1 MQKLYKSMVSMS
13 IITLLTLL
21 INVAAF
27 AQQKVTG
34 VVTDKKDQQPLPG
47 VTVTVLGTP
56 SGINTDIDGKYSLTV
71 KEGQTLQFN
80 FVGYMSKTIKVGLNT
95 VINVQLEADSKILG
109 EVVVTALGI
118 KKDKAKLGYAVQEV
132 KGDELIK
139 AREPNPVN
147 ALVGKVSG
155 LTVGASAELLGSPSI
170 LLRGKQ
176 PLFVVDGVPISSDTW
191 NISSDDIE
199 TYTVLKGPAAS
210 ALYGSNGQFGAV
222 QITTKR
228 GSKDTRGFSIDFNS
242 STMAQSGFNAIPKIQ
257 DMYGPGDHG
266 KYEFV
271 DGKGGGKND
280 ADYDI
285 WGPALNGQLIAQYDS
300 PINPSTGKRT
310 PTPFIARGK
319 DNLTRF
325 LQTGLINSNNI
336 AVATSGEK
344 YDLRFSSTYSY
355 QRGLVPNTQLNGLNF
370 NVSAG
375 YNFSPKLRFES
386 AVNYNR
392 QFTPNYPD
400 VNYGPNS
407 LIYNMVL
414 WGGADWSVDDM
425 KNYWQEGK
433 EGTQQIYAEYQRYNN
448 PWFVAKEWLRSHH
461 KTDMY
466 GHMSLNYKFTNYLNL
481 SARTQIT
488 TYDLLRTEKLPY
500 SATTYGR
507 EQAKGDYREDMR
519 NMFEN
524 NTDVLLNFDKEVVP
538 SLDVKASLGANLRTF
553 NYHSTYSTT
562 DYLNIPGWYNLNNSL
577 NPRQTFNYEAPMQVF
592 SSYAYLDLM
601 YKNFLSLSL
610 TGRVDKSS
618 TMPTQNNTFFYPS
631 IGTGVVLS
639 ELIKMPTAISYLKL
653 RGSYAKVG
661 NTAVDQYISSAAVL
675 SGYNLAYGMD
685 YTTPYN
691 GPSYKNNPSYS
702 VSPIYNN
709 QPGSSYTNILT
720 NPDLQPGYSSA
731 YETGAEM
738 KFLGNRL
745 GVDASYFSS
754 LDGPR
759 IFELPLSQAT
769 GYSSFLTN
777 GIKSRRSGWE
787 LTLTGSPFRKINGF
801 KWDVMVNWSTYK
813 EVLTEIYPGIENL
826 QQFLK
831 VGDRLDKLYTSAFAR
846 TQNGQIINDDSGR
859 PIQNPVS
866 RFLGNMNPDWTW
878 SFNNKFSY
886 KQFTFGFQFDGR
898 VGGKMVDYVLR
909 QTMRGGRHIKTVQ
922 GAWGEARANDVKGI
936 KSFIGEGV
944 VVSNGAKINYDVDGN
959 ITNYDQLTFATNT
972 TPTYLQDY
980 ISRHYSISEGNLI
993 DKTYAKLREVT
1004 IGFNLPKSILNRM
1017 SVQRASIS
1025 LVGRNLLYFAKVK
1038 DVDLDQFPGMTSQS
1052 SLQTPTSKSYGINL
1066 NITF

>member
-1 MQKLYKSMVSMS
+1 MQKLYKSLICKTAILLLFSMIS
-13 IITLLTLL
+13 V
-21 INVAAF
+21 VAM
-27 AQQKVTG
+27 AQQKITG
-34 VVTDKKDQQPLPG
+34 LVTDKKDQQPLPG
-47 VTVTVLGTP
+47 VTVSVLGTNIG
-56 SGINTDIDGKYSLTV
+56 SATDADGKFSISAAN
-71 KEGQTLQFN
+71 GQTLLFTS
-80 FVGYMSKTIKVGLNT
+80 VGYINKTIKVT
-95 VINVQLEADSKILG
+95 KESVINVQMEADAKELT
-109 EVVVTALGI
+109 EVVITALGI

-191 NISSDDIE
+191 NISADDIE
-199 TYTVLKGPAAS
+199 SYTILKGPAAS
-210 ALYGSNGQFGAV
+210 ALYGSNGQNGAI

-228 GSKDTRGFSIDFNS
+228 GSKDARGFSIEFNS
-242 STMAQSGFNAIPKIQ
+242 STMTQNGFNAIPKVQ

-280 ADYDI
+280 GDYDI
-285 WGPALNGQLIAQYDS
+285 WGPALNGQMIAQYDS
-300 PINPSTGKRT
+300 PIDPATGKRI
-310 PTPFIARGK
+310 PTPFTARGT

-325 LQTGLINSNNI
+325 LQKGVLSSNNI
-336 AVATSGEK
+336 AVATTGEK
-344 YDLRFSSTYSY
+344 YDLRFSSTYNY

-370 NVSAG
+370 NVAAG
-375 YNFSPKLRFES
+375 YNFNPKLRFES

-407 LIYNMVL
+407 LIYNMVI
-414 WGGADWSVDDM
+414 WGGADWNVDDM
-425 KNYWQEGK
+425 KNYWQTGK
-433 EGTQQIYAEYQRYNN
+433 EGVQQIYAEYQRYNN

-466 GHMSLNYKFTNYLNL
+466 GHMSLNYKFNNYLNL

-524 NTDVLLNFDKEVVP
+524 NTDVLLSFDKEVIP
-538 SLDVKASLGANLRTF
+538 ALDVKASLGANLRTF

-562 DYLNIPGWYNLNNSL
+562 DYLNVPGWYNLNNSL
-577 NPRQTFNYEAPMQVF
+577 NPRQTYNYEAPMQVF
-592 SSYAYLDLM
+592 STYALLDMM
-601 YKNFLSLSL
+601 YKNFLSVSL
-610 TGRVDKSS
+610 TGRIDKSS
-618 TMPTQNNTFFYPS
+618 TMPKQNNTFFYPS
-631 IGTGVVLS
+631 VSTGLILT
-639 ELIKMPTAISYLKL
+639 ELVKFPDVISYFKL

-661 NTAVDQYISSAAVL
+661 STAVNSTISSAAVL
-675 SGYNLAYGMD
+675 SGSGLGYGAD
-685 YTTPYN
+685 YTTPYG
-691 GPSYKNNPSYS
+691 GPSYKNISSYN

-709 QPGSSYTNILT
+709 QPGATYTAILT
-720 NPDLQPGYSSA
+720 NPDLEPSFSSA
-731 YETGAEM
+731 YETGAEL
-738 KFLGNRL
+738 KFLRNRL
-745 GVDASYFSS
+745 GIDATYFNS

-769 GYSSFLTN
+769 GYNSLLTN
-777 GIKSRRSGWE
+777 GIKSRRTGWE
-787 LTLTGSPFRKINGF
+787 LTLSGSPLRSSKFN
-801 KWDVMVNWSTYK
+801 WDVMVNWSTYK
-813 EVLTEIYPGIENL
+813 EVLTEIYPGIETL
-826 QQFLK
+826 DQFIK
-831 VGDRLDKLYTSAFAR
+831 VGDRLDKLYTSSFVR
-846 TQNGQIINDDSGR
+846 TKDGQIVNDASGR

-866 RFLGNMNPDWTW
+866 RYLGNMNPDWIW
-878 SFNNKFSY
+878 SINNRFNY

-909 QTMRGGRHIKTVQ
+909 QTMRGGRHIATIQ
-922 GAWGEARANDVKGI
+922 GDMGTARANDIKGI
-936 KSFIGEGV
+936 KSYVGQGV
-944 VVSNGAKINYDVDGN
+944 VVANGATINYDVNGN
-959 ITNYDQLTFATNT
+959 ITNYDQLAFAANT
-972 TPTYLQDY
+972 TPTFLQDY
-980 ISRHYSISEGNLI
+980 ISRYNGISEGNLI

-1004 IGFNLPKSILNRM
+1004 IGFNLPKSFLNRM
-1017 SVQRASIS
+1017 SIQRASIT

-1038 DVDLDQFPGMTSQS
+1038 DIDLDQFPGMTSQS
-1052 SLQTPTSKSYGINL
+1052 SLQTPTSKSYGVNL